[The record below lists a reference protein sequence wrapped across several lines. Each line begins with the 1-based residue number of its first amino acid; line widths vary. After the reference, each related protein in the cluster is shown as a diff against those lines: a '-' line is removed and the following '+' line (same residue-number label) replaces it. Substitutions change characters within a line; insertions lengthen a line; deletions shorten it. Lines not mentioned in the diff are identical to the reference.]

1 MAIVYIAGPMRGIED
16 YNFPAFDR
24 AAKYLADLGHTVL
37 NPADIDRE
45 TGFDPQT
52 LPTDFD
58 WTQIP
63 KTLSLKEIVR
73 RDLNAI
79 QKCAAIYLLT
89 GWQNSKGA
97 TAEHA
102 VAVWL
107 GLQVLNEEAGP
118 MLMQRTSPKPKPP
131 REPRRATRPKSI
143 DSDEEYD
150 EAIARLAK
158 AVELGQVTL
167 PEEELNQTANRDNA
181 GKPELSQLHYFRLEA
196 LAVHVSAGRA
206 KYPDRNGVPNWTLGG
221 KSDAEYLD
229 AIDRHLGKIVR
240 GQVYDV
246 GDINP
251 VTGVFEP
258 GLETMHLAAIAWN
271 ALACLTNNYK
281 QHPVKMPGKG
291 VNV

>member
-181 GKPELSQLHYFRLEA
+181 GSRNCLSFTTSDLKRLRCMFQPGA
-196 LAVHVSAGRA
+196 RSTLTGTAFQTGRLAENLTLNILTPLTA
-206 KYPDRNGVPNWTLGG
+206 TLGRLC
-221 KSDAEYLD
+221 A
-229 AIDRHLGKIVR
+229 VR
-240 GQVYDV
+240 FM
-246 GDINP
+246 
-251 VTGVFEP
+251 T
-258 GLETMHLAAIAWN
+258 LA
-271 ALACLTNNYK
+271 TST
-281 QHPVKMPGKG
+281 P
-291 VNV
+291 